1 MRPRCTRRINPFT
14 RLPDSVQCQPGLE
27 RYILRR
33 IPWALPLGA
42 AAILTPSAVLRISGW
57 DMHAQELGAIV
68 AKVDMLAL
76 GLLLLYWNLMVAL
89 TWGAL
94 IVMVMK
100 GPTYVADSYP
110 LIDADSP
117 SETPL
122 PLGEAEARQG
132 GPESFAYPGP
142 NVTAFVRSCR
152 WRAHRAPRRHAQ
164 PGYRGLRARRVR
176 FRDCV
181 LS

>member
-1 MRPRCTRRINPFT
+1 MRPRCARRINPFT
-14 RLPDSVQCQPGLE
+14 RLPNSVQCQPGLE

-33 IPWALPLGA
+33 IPWALPVGA
-42 AAILTPSAVLRISGW
+42 AVILTPSAVLRISGW
-57 DMHAQELGAIV
+57 GMHPQELGAIV

-122 PLGEAEARQG
+122 PLGEAEAWQG
-132 GPESFAYPGP
+132 GHEGFTYPGP
-142 NVTAFVRSCR
+142 NVTAFVRSFR
-152 WRAHRAPRRHAQ
+152 WRAHRAPRRHAH
-164 PGYRGLRARRVR
+164 PGYRGSQARRTR
-176 FRDCV
+176 FRDCA

>member
-1 MRPRCTRRINPFT
+1 MRTRCTRRIDPFT
-14 RLPDSVQCQPGLE
+14 RLPDSIQCQPGLE

-57 DMHAQELGAIV
+57 DMHPQELNAVIS
-68 AKVDMLAL
+68 KVDMLAL
-76 GLLLLYWNLMVAL
+76 GVLLLYWNLMVAI
-89 TWGAL
+89 TWGAI

-122 PLGEAEARQG
+122 PLGELQAQQ
-132 GPESFAYPGP
+132 GPEAFIYPGP
-142 NVTAFVRSCR
+142 NVGAFARNCR
-152 WRAHRAPRRHAQ
+152 WRAHPHGPRRHGR
-164 PGYRGLRARRVR
+164 PGSSGLRVRRAR
-176 FRDCV
+176 FRDCAF
-181 LS
+181 S